1 MVRTNGDGHLEATRK
16 YYDEFSRRYDSQ
28 RGGRVPGGYHDM
40 VDDLELGFLERFA
53 RGLDVLEVGCGTGLL
68 LERMAEFSRSTR
80 GVDLSPGMLEH
91 ARARGLRVDEG
102 SATELPYE
110 DESFDVVC
118 SFKVLAHVRDI
129 RLALEEMSR
138 VTRPGGTLVLEFY
151 NRHSLRALV
160 KNLGP
165 AGRISEGTTERA
177 VYTRFDSARGIA
189 AMLPR
194 GMQIVASR
202 GVRIVTP
209 AAAALRLPIVGS
221 VLRSVEERLCDGP
234 LARFGGFWIAAIRKG

>member
-1 MVRTNGDGHLEATRK
+1 VVRTKDGHLEATRD

-53 RGLDVLEVGCGTGLL
+53 RGRDVLEVGCGTGLL
-68 LERMAEFSRSTR
+68 LERMAQFSRSAR

-91 ARARGLRVDEG
+91 ARSRGLEVDEG
-102 SATELPYE
+102 SATDLPYE
-110 DESFDVVC
+110 DERFDVVC

-129 RLALEEMSR
+129 GDALLEMSR

-165 AGRISEGTTERA
+165 AGRISAQTTEAA
-177 VYTRFDSARGIA
+177 VYTRFDTARDVLA
-189 AMLPR
+189 LLPAGTR
-194 GMQIVASR
+194 LVASR

-209 AAAALRLPIVGS
+209 AAAALRVPLLGDA
-221 VLRSVEERLCDGP
+221 LRSLEERLCDGP
-234 LARFGGFWIAAIRKG
+234 LARFGGFWIAAIRKD